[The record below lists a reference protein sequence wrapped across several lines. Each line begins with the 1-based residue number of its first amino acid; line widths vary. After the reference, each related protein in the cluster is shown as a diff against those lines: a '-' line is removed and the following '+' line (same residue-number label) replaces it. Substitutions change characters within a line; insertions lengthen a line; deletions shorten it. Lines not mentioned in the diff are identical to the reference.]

1 MQNRK
6 IIFKSDSRYYFCDIR
21 DGKLVKKVSVS
32 KEAAELIIELSN
44 SVSLIESAEREVNN
58 VTQD

>member
-1 MQNRK
+1 MQSRK

-44 SVSLIESAEREVNN
+44 SITFLESKQEVGNG
-58 VTQD
+58 Q

>member
-21 DGKLVKKVSVS
+21 GGKLVKKVSVS
-32 KEAAELIIELSN
+32 KEAAELIIELYKTITFVESERGASN
-44 SVSLIESAEREVNN
+44 VKQN
-58 VTQD
+58 